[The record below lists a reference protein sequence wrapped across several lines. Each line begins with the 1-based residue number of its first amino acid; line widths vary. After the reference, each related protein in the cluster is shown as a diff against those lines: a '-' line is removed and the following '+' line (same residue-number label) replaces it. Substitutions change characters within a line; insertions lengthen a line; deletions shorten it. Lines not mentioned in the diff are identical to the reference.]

1 MTIYFLY
8 FMVKADN
15 KPTII
20 RTKGKRTKNQEK
32 NEAPPLH
39 ITFNNQ
45 VQNNININLMRIIKI
60 TVPGVQ
66 PLPSQKTFNPLN
78 KKITA
83 ITKTNI
89 EKMK

>member
-1 MTIYFLY
+1 MI
-8 FMVKADN
+8 KADN
-15 KPTII
+15 KPTMIS
-20 RTKGKRTKNQEK
+20 TKGKRTKNHEK
-32 NEAPPLH
+32 KDAPPLQ

-45 VQNNININLMRIIKI
+45 VQKTMKMNLRRIINI